1 MPIEIREL
9 HIKASVSD
17 PAERRRPAENAV
29 DLQRIKQEIITECVE
44 KVLDIIKKEKE
55 R

>member
-9 HIKASVSD
+9 HIKATVSD
-17 PAERRRPAENAV
+17 PAERQLPVENGA
-29 DLQRIKQEIITECVE
+29 DLKKIKQEIITECVE